1 MTDQQRT
8 PDTAPSSVPAVVGV
22 LGVIEDVA
30 KGVGAGF
37 VGEGQPVVVL
47 GATRDELLQAV
58 LDAIAQ
64 IETSGFRL
72 Q

>member
-1 MTDQQRT
+1 VNRQ
-8 PDTAPSSVPAVVGV
+8 
-22 LGVIEDVA
+22 
-30 KGVGAGF
+30 GATIRLHAGS
-37 VGEGQPVVVL
+37 